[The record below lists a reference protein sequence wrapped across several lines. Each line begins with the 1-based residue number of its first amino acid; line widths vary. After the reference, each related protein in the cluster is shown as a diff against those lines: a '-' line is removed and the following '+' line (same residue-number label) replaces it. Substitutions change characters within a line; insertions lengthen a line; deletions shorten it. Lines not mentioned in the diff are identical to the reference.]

1 MASSYSHA
9 CDSTLRWQLGAK
21 LDEISKV
28 KHVRVSFT
36 LVTWRYTS
44 WRAFFFFFFLEKE
57 LVRVF
62 KNRYHNN
69 NMCKSLVSHDKLV
82 SQ

>member
-1 MASSYSHA
+1 M
-9 CDSTLRWQLGAK
+9 
-21 LDEISKV
+21 DEISKV

-44 WRAFFFFFFLEKE
+44 LSFFFFFGEKE
-57 LVRVF
+57 LVMVF
-62 KNRYHNN
+62 KNMYHNN
-69 NMCKSLVSHDKLV
+69 NMCKSIVSRDKLV

>member
-9 CDSTLRWQLGAK
+9 CDSTLRWQLGAQ

-44 WRAFFFFFFLEKE
+44 LSFFFFGEKE
-57 LVRVF
+57 LVMVF
-62 KNRYHNN
+62 KNMYHNN
-69 NMCKSLVSHDKLV
+69 NMCKSIVSRDKLV

>member
-1 MASSYSHA
+1 M
-9 CDSTLRWQLGAK
+9 
-21 LDEISKV
+21 DEISKV

-44 WRAFFFFFFLEKE
+44 LSFFILFYFFLFGEKE
-57 LVRVF
+57 LVMVF
-62 KNRYHNN
+62 KNMYHNN
-69 NMCKSLVSHDKLV
+69 NMCKSIVSRDKLV

>member
-1 MASSYSHA
+1 M
-9 CDSTLRWQLGAK
+9 
-21 LDEISKV
+21 DEISKV

-44 WRAFFFFFFLEKE
+44 LSFFIFLFFIFFGEKE
-57 LVRVF
+57 LVMVF
-62 KNRYHNN
+62 KNMYHNN
-69 NMCKSLVSHDKLV
+69 NMCKSIVSRDKLV